1 MDNKFY
7 KKNKEKIL
15 LKCKEKRKNRTIEEI
30 QKEKEYQKNYWKNI
44 KKKKLDEE
52 FKKTG
57 TNKAREYYKNNIKPY
72 KISKRLEN
80 PKLQKKEEYNKID
93 FN

>member
-44 KKKKLDEE
+44 KKKKLD
-52 FKKTG
+52 
-57 TNKAREYYKNNIKPY
+57 
-72 KISKRLEN
+72 
-80 PKLQKKEEYNKID
+80 
-93 FN
+93 